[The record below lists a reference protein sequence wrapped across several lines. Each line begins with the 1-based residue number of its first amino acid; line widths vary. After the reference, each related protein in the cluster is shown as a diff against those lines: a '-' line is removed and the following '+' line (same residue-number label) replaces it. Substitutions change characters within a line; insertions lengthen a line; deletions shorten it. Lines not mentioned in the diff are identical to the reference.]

1 VCYNDAAESRSLDVS
16 LFELLSLVVLDGEVA
31 APCCPQSAIAGSNSC
46 PRVDLVG
53 LPVVSGEDVWVLRS
67 ENP

>member
-1 VCYNDAAESRSLDVS
+1 MCYNVVVGCRSFGVR
-16 LFELLSLVVLDGEVA
+16 LFLTLSLVVLDGGVA
-31 APCCPQSAIAGSNSC
+31 APCSPQSAIAGSNSC